1 MFGEMHYDL
10 ALPREDAVLGI
21 LSVLSKLSPASL
33 DKDAGDVTNVVYCF
47 GGNKSYDHK
56 LGHHVA
62 SELWD
67 QSAVRTPA
75 GISVGRRDVFVV
87 TDDGRVNHFDS
98 SRTEGPAHMAGF
110 GRAKVRKLASN
121 DEHTLAVTAE
131 GELFSWG
138 LDTNHQLGRPG
149 DPKHPR
155 RVVGLEHEHV
165 VSASAGGYYSACVT
179 AEGNLYTWGKGS
191 YVDMIIIILS
201 SPRARSALL
210 SDARN
215 YHTHAHS
222 HQWHNPD
229 HARGTRDVHSVSE

>member
-1 MFGEMHYDL
+1 MHGDP
-10 ALPREDAVLGI
+10 ALPRGDAALGI
-21 LSVLSKLSPASL
+21 LSALSQLSPASL
-33 DKDAGDVTNVVYCF
+33 DSDAGDLTNAVYCF
-47 GGNKSYDHK
+47 GGDKSYDHK

-67 QSAVRTPA
+67 PSGLRTPA

-98 SRTEGPAHMAGF
+98 SRKEGPAHLGGF
-110 GRAKVRKLASN
+110 GRVKVRKLASN
-121 DEHTLAVTAE
+121 EQHTLAVTAE

-138 LDTNHQLGRPG
+138 LDSNHQLGRTG

-155 RVVGLEHEHV
+155 RVDGLEHEHV

-191 YVDMIIIILS
+191 YVNVGIILTVFQHRHS
-201 SPRARSALL
+201 TAVVLL
-210 SDARN
+210 CLTCN
-215 YHTHAHS
+215 CHTRYVTAIYGNHPGYP
-222 HQWHNPD
+222 WCW
-229 HARGTRDVHSVSE
+229 RVS